1 VIAREIELC
10 ECRFVTIVIDIV
22 HDRTISVLFLA
33 CPFPLDMLGA
43 ILVTAIGTLLMMPFR
58 EWVRWTVVPR
68 LAEPLYRRNFA
79 LTIGNR
85 LGSALAHKQSLDFSL
100 PIARAC
106 WVSMWLSS
114 DLRSPT
120 AWVTRARCTRRSW
133 RPGSQTWAPHGC

>member
-22 HDRTISVLFLA
+22 HIRTISVLFLGV
-33 CPFPLDMLGA
+33 PFPLDMLGA
-43 ILVTAIGTLLMMPFR
+43 ILVTAIGILLMIPFR
-58 EWVRWTVVPR
+58 GWIRWTVVPR

-79 LTIGNR
+79 LTIGKR

-106 WVSMWLSS
+106 WVSLLLSS
-114 DLRSPT
+114 ELRSPT
-120 AWVTRARCTRRSW
+120 TRGRSGMF
-133 RPGSQTWAPHGC
+133 R